1 MTTVELVERRP
12 TVDEYVRLIAAVQWK
27 PRDPEAI
34 ARARAGSIFAF
45 CAAVDGRPV
54 GMGRVIGD
62 GGLHYCLTDIVVDP
76 AFQRR
81 GVGGRIVRALTE
93 RVEGVPYRNTWVG
106 LFAVEGTAEFYAQF
120 GYKAQRPTGPA
131 MYRWLNR
138 PEA

>member
-34 ARARAGSIFAF
+34 ARALAGSIFAF

-62 GGLHYCLTDIVVDP
+62 GGLHYYLTEIVVDP

-106 LFAVEGTAEFYAQF
+106 LFADEGTAEFYAQF